1 MALKRELI
9 IEIGP
14 DGEVKIKTEGFKG
27 TECEEELKPIEK
39 ALGEVKSRTRTSEY
53 YQQNIKKKTNVSN
66 STE

>member
-1 MALKRELI
+1 MALKKELI

-53 YQQNIKKKTNVSN
+53 YQKNIKKKTNVSN